1 MKIAGVQCIELNTS
15 AANIIFRSVNEITII
30 VSLMFKYI
38 RLRKQNKNYTENLD
52 NLANIVSH
60 YYYLNSI

>member
-52 NLANIVSH
+52 NLANMVGH
-60 YYYLNSI
+60 Y